1 MAQGWFFLLL
11 FCCLA
16 QATSWSWHSWADTAR
31 WSLRSCGW
39 TFPQSAE
46 FSRNTIWTKVPVIP
60 VSSIPFSSIGKHGI
74 GAGTIALSSA
84 ELLSESTIKYHLW
97 RQLVLEIDQSQTV
110 LFLWHRWWI
119 VEDSSLASTRFKG
132 SCARSNMVSMWVTR
146 RCRELSWTFTTK
158 NWSISIFDQESTL
171 PALWRHTHT
180 QDANLPLRCHY
191 AMDVFSCYVKKDQAL
206 LANAF
211 PTSLRIFEPWHE
223 QSCEAKYIVGSRWF
237 LVRCC
242 PQNICQLAEKYTI
255 TGKYHWKA
263 QSRCHGGGCRCWWRS
278 DDWNWL
284 EKKVVCY

>member
-1 MAQGWFFLLL
+1 MQGTFMNFHHKKLIDFYLWPRKYFACTL
-11 FCCLA
+11 
-16 QATSWSWHSWADTAR
+16 TA
-31 WSLRSCGW
+31 
-39 TFPQSAE
+39 
-46 FSRNTIWTKVPVIP
+46 
-60 VSSIPFSSIGKHGI
+60 
-74 GAGTIALSSA
+74 
-84 ELLSESTIKYHLW
+84 
-97 RQLVLEIDQSQTV
+97 
-110 LFLWHRWWI
+110 
-119 VEDSSLASTRFKG
+119 
-132 SCARSNMVSMWVTR
+132 
-146 RCRELSWTFTTK
+146 
-158 NWSISIFDQESTL
+158 
-171 PALWRHTHT
+171 HTHT